1 MKVENN
7 VLSNL
12 AASAEGR
19 RASKFYAHIG
29 NEKRIDINR
38 VNLWH
43 RLANAGIE
51 PADRA
56 KLTQWYQLP
65 EAEHYLSN
73 KKVYDNPDY
82 TNQLTGGTIYPGT
95 SESALGKV
103 DGSIHKDG
111 FLNGEYKE
119 SVILPGTRIN
129 RIGSNPTG
137 RDFSPAGATFGEKA
151 LPPFMKL
158 QPTSDYIALKKIPI
172 KEGLVAPWFDEP
184 GMGIQLMT
192 DLPIAELEKG
202 GYLRKI
208 KRE

>member
-1 MKVENN
+1 M
-7 VLSNL
+7 
-12 AASAEGR
+12 
-19 RASKFYAHIG
+19 
-29 NEKRIDINR
+29 
-38 VNLWH
+38 
-43 RLANAGIE
+43 
-51 PADRA
+51 
-56 KLTQWYQLP
+56 
-65 EAEHYLSN
+65 
-73 KKVYDNPDY
+73 
-82 TNQLTGGTIYPGT
+82 
-95 SESALGKV
+95 GKV